1 MKKVVILMSILFLPV
16 AVQAFPAP
24 DMTEGGS
31 PFLIM
36 QQHAFEKNELND
48 FKRFEDANDR
58 PVSMRTDSAKQMKEE
73 YKIQEMKKN
82 PKFQLQSLTEQTQDV
97 PEPQKM
103 KLIEQDGHIMIKQ
116 IGY

>member
-48 FKRFEDANDR
+48 FKRFQDANDR
-58 PVSMRTDSAKQMKEE
+58 PVSMRNDSAQKIKNE
-73 YKIQEMKKN
+73 YKIQEMKQN
-82 PKFQLQSLTEQTQDV
+82 PKFQLQSLSEQPQNV
-97 PEPQKM
+97 PEPKEMQ
-103 KLIEQDGHIMIKQ
+103 LIEQNGQIMIKQ